1 MHDGKQLN
9 KDAFNRWLKKYC
21 LMAGVTPHYSH
32 KIRFTVTSMLYK
44 NGVPLTTLQQLLGHT
59 TSAMTLHYLRPVT
72 PLEETYKDFLGY
84 SYGNAVFEAFKWF
97 INDKSV

>member
-9 KDAFNRWLKKYC
+9 KDAFNRCLKKYC
-21 LMAGVTPHYSH
+21 FMAGVPPHPSH

-72 PLEETYKDFLGY
+72 PLEETY
-84 SYGNAVFEAFKWF
+84 NAFQCAL
-97 INDKSV
+97 SS

>member
-9 KDAFNRWLKKYC
+9 KDAFNRWLKIYC
-21 LMAGVTPHYSH
+21 LMAGVNSQSH
-32 KIRFTVTSMLYK
+32 PKIRFTVASMLYK

-72 PLEETYKDFLGY
+72 PLEETY
-84 SYGNAVFEAFKWF
+84 NAFQCAL
-97 INDKSV
+97 SS